1 MPEPVNTALDDAR
14 KRARR
19 RLVGAI
25 VLALAAAVVVPVFLE
40 SDPKPLGPDVQIQIP
55 AVDDS
60 KFQNR
65 LTPPVKGGT
74 LDKGATPDKGAADSA
89 KAAAPAGSQGTK
101 DVPALPRNDTASASG
116 NSPVSPPIAGASSPS
131 DASPAATSTPQTAPL
146 PAPADA
152 QGTAAKTAPA
162 VESTKA
168 DKDPKAASKPPDK
181 GSEKSSEKASD
192 KNAAKAAKAPDKAAE
207 KTAAAD
213 KARDKPVPAKAPPE
227 PPHTLGT
234 ATLNTSPPAA
244 PAKGGDFV
252 VQLGAF
258 VDKAVATDLAA
269 KAGEQ
274 GYPVFLEPV
283 TTKSGTVQ
291 RVRVGPF
298 ASRDAADAAAAK
310 LAAAGFTAV
319 ARPR

>member
-1 MPEPVNTALDDAR
+1 MPEPANTALDDAR

-25 VLALAAAVVVPVFLE
+25 VLALVAAVVVPIFLE

-65 LTPPVKGGT
+65 LTPAKGGT
-74 LDKGATPDKGAADSA
+74 PDKSPSEAPKPPPASGVEPGKEA
-89 KAAAPAGSQGTK
+89 AAAPSSA
-101 DVPALPRNDTASASG
+101 PRPESASPPVDSPASATPAT
-116 NSPVSPPIAGASSPS
+116 SPNRDAAPPATAIAPPVPPTEAKGASGKV
-131 DASPAATSTPQTAPL
+131 DTSAE
-146 PAPADA
+146 
-152 QGTAAKTAPA
+152 AAK
-162 VESTKA
+162 SG
-168 DKDPKAASKPPDK
+168 KDGKQAAKSADK
-181 GSEKSSEKASD
+181 GSDKVAEKAT
-192 KNAAKAAKAPDKAAE
+192 KTAQKPAE
-207 KTAAAD
+207 KTAE
-213 KARDKPVPAKAPPE
+213 KPVAATKASDSAREKAIAPKASE
-227 PPHTLGT
+227 APHTLGT
-234 ATLNTSPPAA
+234 ATLNPAPPAA

-252 VQLGAF
+252 VQVGAF
-258 VDKAVATDLAA
+258 VDKAVATELAT

-298 ASRDAADAAAAK
+298 ATREAADAAAAK